1 MRKTLTA
8 VLLALTLP
16 ALAMAA
22 TDGGHHDG
30 KGPGHRGAPMFKDLD
45 LNKEQRQDMRKLMGE
60 QMKTRHDITKRYLE
74 KLPAKEQEAMKAE
87 LKASHDKQQTAMR
100 NLLTPEQQKKFDE
113 HLKKMEAKRAEK
125 MKAASTN

>member
-16 ALAMAA
+16 TLAMAA
-22 TDGGHHDG
+22 TDGAHHDG
-30 KGPGHRGAPMFKDLD
+30 KGPGHRGAHMFKDLD

-74 KLPAKEQEAMKAE
+74 KLPEKEQQAMKAE
-87 LKASHDKQQTAMR
+87 LKASFDKQQAAMR
-100 NLLTPEQQKKFDE
+100 NLLTPEQQTKFDE
-113 HLKKMEAKRAEK
+113 HLKKMEALRAEK
-125 MKAASTN
+125 MKAKTE